1 MIRPLLCLLG
11 LLISC
16 SSFAQNTEIR
26 GFIYEAESSEPSIY
40 TSVYLKGTT
49 YGAQTNLD
57 GFYSISKVPPGS
69 YTLMVTSVGYDSITI
84 PIVLKAG
91 DKISKK
97 IFLKKSSVQM
107 KEVNVSAES
116 EEKKTDVR
124 ISVNKITPKE
134 IRQIPTVGGEP
145 DLAQYLQVLP
155 GVIFSGD
162 QGGQLYIRG
171 GTPIQNKVLMDG
183 MVIYNPFH
191 SIGLYSVF
199 DADIIRG
206 ADIYTGGFNAEY
218 GDRISSI
225 MDITTRDG
233 NKKRIAGKVSANT
246 FTAKALVEGP
256 IKKEKEG
263 EGGGIS
269 FLMTAKTSYLDQTSK
284 SLYSNLDSAGLPY
297 SFTDL
302 YGKISFNSSSGS
314 KLNLFGFNY
323 SDDVDYNAAT
333 NLHWTSSGFGT
344 NFLVVPT
351 GSAAII
357 DGNFA
362 YSGYK
367 INLKEPDGRDRF
379 SEINGFNTG
388 LNFSY
393 FLGKDEFRYG
403 LEMLGFKT
411 NYQFTNSFGSST
423 DQTENTTELA
433 AYMKLKKIIGK
444 LVIEPGVRLNYYS
457 SLSETSIEP
466 RLGMKF
472 NLSNTI
478 RLKAAGGFYSQ
489 NLMSAS
495 SDRDVVN
502 LFYGFLS
509 GSDDLPKTFNGKD
522 VDSKLQKARHI
533 IAGIEFDLPFH
544 LTLNVEGYFKDF
556 NQLENINRD
565 KIYEND
571 GQHSEKP
578 DYLKQDYI
586 IENGTARGIDF
597 LLKYDYKKL
606 YVWAVY
612 SLGYVKRFDGIRTY
626 EPSFDRRHNINLVTS
641 YRFGKKDVW
650 QANVRWNFGSA
661 FPFTQTQGFYE
672 QLSFPDGTGTNTSNQ
687 NGQLGIFYGE
697 LNKGRLSTFHRLDVS
712 LQRSFHLSKNSNLEI
727 TAGATNVY
735 DRENIFYVNR
745 VTNSRVYQ
753 LPFLWNF
760 GMNLTF

>member
-1 MIRPLLCLLG
+1 
-11 LLISC
+11 
-16 SSFAQNTEIR
+16 
-26 GFIYEAESSEPSIY
+26 
-40 TSVYLKGTT
+40 
-49 YGAQTNLD
+49 
-57 GFYSISKVPPGS
+57 
-69 YTLMVTSVGYDSITI
+69 
-84 PIVLKAG
+84 
-91 DKISKK
+91 
-97 IFLKKSSVQM
+97 
-107 KEVNVSAES
+107 
-116 EEKKTDVR
+116 
-124 ISVNKITPKE
+124 
-134 IRQIPTVGGEP
+134 
-145 DLAQYLQVLP
+145 
-155 GVIFSGD
+155 
-162 QGGQLYIRG
+162 
-171 GTPIQNKVLMDG
+171 
-183 MVIYNPFH
+183 
-191 SIGLYSVF
+191 
-199 DADIIRG
+199 
-206 ADIYTGGFNAEY
+206 
-218 GDRISSI
+218 
-225 MDITTRDG
+225 
-233 NKKRIAGKVSANT
+233 
-246 FTAKALVEGP
+246 
-256 IKKEKEG
+256 
-263 EGGGIS
+263 
-269 FLMTAKTSYLDQTSK
+269 
-284 SLYSNLDSAGLPY
+284 
-297 SFTDL
+297 
-302 YGKISFNSSSGS
+302 
-314 KLNLFGFNY
+314 
-323 SDDVDYNAAT
+323 
-333 NLHWTSSGFGT
+333 
-344 NFLVVPT
+344 
-351 GSAAII
+351 
-357 DGNFA
+357 
-362 YSGYK
+362 
-367 INLKEPDGRDRF
+367 
-379 SEINGFNTG
+379 
-388 LNFSY
+388 
-393 FLGKDEFRYG
+393 
-403 LEMLGFKT
+403 
-411 NYQFTNSFGSST
+411 
-423 DQTENTTELA
+423 
-433 AYMKLKKIIGK
+433 
-444 LVIEPGVRLNYYS
+444 
-457 SLSETSIEP
+457 
-466 RLGMKF
+466 MKF

>member
-16 SSFAQNTEIR
+16 SSFAQNAEIR

>member
-16 SSFAQNTEIR
+16 SSFAQNAEIR

-672 QLSFPDGTGTNTSNQ
+672 QLGFPDGTGTNTSNQ

>member
-1 MIRPLLCLLG
+1 
-11 LLISC
+11 
-16 SSFAQNTEIR
+16 
-26 GFIYEAESSEPSIY
+26 
-40 TSVYLKGTT
+40 
-49 YGAQTNLD
+49 
-57 GFYSISKVPPGS
+57 
-69 YTLMVTSVGYDSITI
+69 
-84 PIVLKAG
+84 
-91 DKISKK
+91 
-97 IFLKKSSVQM
+97 M

>member
-16 SSFAQNTEIR
+16 SSFAQNAEIR

-712 LQRSFHLSKNSNLEI
+712 LQRSFHLSKNSNPEI